1 MDVVIIT
8 HLFAALVFLGLALL
22 LSFHSG
28 RSLPVIALVVACVVT
43 SVWTFAVALDFA
55 PAARAADDLQAVA
68 WVVFLGIAYR
78 VGTHER
84 ESLRGFRWAGF
95 AAVALALFLLVGEF
109 ASSVTPTIARRF
121 FLPHLYARVALCVGG
136 LVFVE
141 ALLRQARTDGSWRVR
156 YLCLGV
162 GGWIGFDLFRLSET
176 LLFQRVDPLLDA
188 GRGVVSLL
196 VAPLIAVAAA
206 RNPGWSAELNV
217 ARRAV
222 FQAATVYGIAIYLI
236 AVAAIG
242 AGLRTFGG
250 EWGRML
256 QAALFFGAL
265 MVLLAI
271 WFSPSARS
279 ILKLQFTRYFF
290 THRHD
295 YREQWMRFAEAL
307 SSPAAGS
314 SLRERVFRAVAE
326 VVESPGGGL
335 WLRESD
341 VLIPIVGGPPSA
353 GAAELST
360 DHAFARHLETESGR
374 ILEFGPDEIGLRC
387 APWLPEWL
395 RSWRDAWLVVPLVHA
410 DQPIGFAVLRRAPGR
425 RALSV
430 EDDELLGT
438 VARHVAS
445 YLAAEQTTRH
455 LEEER
460 RFEELSRGM
469 AYIAHDLRNLANEL
483 ALTLANARKHLQNPD
498 FQRDLMISMEDS
510 VTGMQRLL
518 DKLRERRQEGTHQS
532 TDFVEIVER
541 SLLRRGDARPIVR
554 LDVTDDTSLP
564 VACDPDRLVSMSG
577 HLIQNAVDAAGPD
590 GQVTVRLRRDGDRSL
605 LEVEDDGPGMTPEFV
620 RERLLHPF
628 RSSKRKGFGIGL
640 YECRQLARALG
651 GGLAVDSQPGEGTVA
666 RLWLPLAAGAAG
678 SSIQERSNV
687 QG

>member
-1 MDVVIIT
+1 MF
-8 HLFAALVFLGLALL
+8 HRP
-22 LSFHSG
+22 LS
-28 RSLPVIALVVACVVT
+28 RSLPVLVLL
-43 SVWTFAVALDFA
+43 SVLAGSAPGQAAELSRLYIRG
-55 PAARAADDLQAVA
+55 PAALEVNRAFAAAARLGLVASVADDVQAVA

-78 VGTHER
+78 SGIHER
-84 ESLRGFRWAGF
+84 GSLWGFRWAGL
-95 AAVALALFLLVGEF
+95 AVAALTLFVLASDVERFVRPALEH
-109 ASSVTPTIARRF
+109 TF
-121 FLPHLYARVALCVGG
+121 FLAGLYGRVALCVGG
-136 LVFVE
+136 LVLVE
-141 ALLRQARTDGSWRVR
+141 ALLRQARADGSWRVR

-176 LLFQRVDPLLDA
+176 LLFQRVDPFLDA
-188 GRGVVSLL
+188 GRAAVSLV

-236 AVAAIG
+236 AIAAIG
-242 AGLRTFGG
+242 AALQSVGG
-250 EWGRML
+250 DWGRLL
-256 QAALFFGAL
+256 QAALFFGAV
-265 MVLLAI
+265 MVLIVI
-271 WFSPSARS
+271 WFSPTARS
-279 ILKLQFTRYFF
+279 ILKLKLSRYFF

-307 SSPAAGS
+307 SSPATGS
-314 SLRERVFRAVAE
+314 SLRERAFRAVAE

-341 VLIPIVGGPPSA
+341 LLVPVAGGAPGEDGEELAADHPFVGHVEEQRG
-353 GAAELST
+353 GIIE
-360 DHAFARHLETESGR
+360 FGMEESG
-374 ILEFGPDEIGLRC
+374 LRL

-395 RSWRDAWLVVPLVHA
+395 RVWRDAWLVVPLVHG
-410 DQPIGFAVLRRAPGR
+410 DRTIGFIVLRRTPGR
-425 RALSV
+425 RSLSI
-430 EDDELLGT
+430 EDDELLST
-438 VARHVAS
+438 VARHVSS
-445 YLAAEQTTRH
+445 YLAAEQTTRR

-510 VTGMQRLL
+510 VAGIQRLL
-518 DKLRERRQEGTHQS
+518 DKLRERQQDRSHES

-541 SLLRRGDARPIVR
+541 SLRRRGDARPNVE
-554 LDVTDDTSLP
+554 LDVVAGTSLP

-577 HLIQNAVDAAGPD
+577 HLIQNAVDAAGP
-590 GQVTVRLRRDGDRSL
+590 GGRVTVRLRCEEGRSL
-605 LEVEDDGPGMTPEFV
+605 FEVEDNGPGMTSEFL

-651 GGLAVDSQPGEGTVA
+651 GGLAIESQPGEGTVA
-666 RLWLPLAAGAAG
+666 RLWLPLATGAESALAREKFDA
-678 SSIQERSNV
+678 ER
-687 QG
+687 